1 MIILN
6 LLASAFQVSFG
17 FLVWT
22 RKSVLQ
28 GNPGDCPAE
37 FIIFGR
43 SVSVTNKSLRDFS
56 IFYFA
61 FGLFMVLL
69 TLLPML
75 SRTANKEMYGKYY
88 QTRGYVWDIK
98 SDSIMSPESQFNSEF
113 AFLYF
118 VYPFFAVG
126 FWIYVVI
133 ATESTLS
140 RNDVATESNAWS
152 FGQTVAIILILLPF
166 VDFLS
171 VIKQLSQE
179 RTPESPSVTG
189 EPGKESKCPRCLQEL
204 PTPASP

>member
-1 MIILN
+1 MDKEECPSGDSGWLSCWIHYFWQERFRYKQKSSRLLHIL
-6 LLASAFQVSFG
+6 FCI
-17 FLVWT
+17 WT
-22 RKSVLQ
+22 LYGVVDALTYVESDREQ
-28 GNPGDCPAE
+28 GN
-37 FIIFGR
+37 
-43 SVSVTNKSLRDFS
+43 VWQ
-56 IFYFA
+56 
-61 FGLFMVLL
+61 VL
-69 TLLPML
+69 
-75 SRTANKEMYGKYY
+75 SNSWICR
-88 QTRGYVWDIK
+88 DIK
-98 SDSIMSPESQFNSEF
+98 SDSIISPESQFNSEF

-152 FGQTVAIILILLPF
+152 FGQTVAIILILLPI

-179 RTPESPSVTG
+179 RTPESSSVTG

-204 PTPASP
+204 PTPASPWSASTTNLKSL